1 VWLHHKFWKEN
12 PDPTQ
17 LKLKRMEPQNA
28 TMREKKR
35 KEKNTQIT

>member
-1 VWLHHKFWKEN
+1 LREN
-12 PDPTQ
+12 SDPTQ
-17 LKLKRMEPQNA
+17 IKLKRLETQNA